1 MTLEN
6 ELEKQE
12 QQITNKLNFLKFKQT
27 LETDFIPS
35 AIETFWAILEVKDA
49 DHEWIM
55 NRLRTHL
62 GEMDKE
68 DAQWIYDTWHKVTFN

>member
-12 QQITNKLNFLKFKQT
+12 QQITDKLNFLKFKQT

-49 DHEWIM
+49 DTEWVMI
-55 NRLRTHL
+55 RLRTHL
-62 GEMDKE
+62 GEMDK
-68 DAQWIYDTWHKVTFN
+68 